1 MKKTVFIKNAAV
13 LTVTSILM
21 RLIGIFFKI
30 WLGRAVGAEGIGLY
44 QLIFSV
50 YMLASTFAS
59 AGIITAVTRLVADE
73 LALGC
78 RAGIVKI
85 LRRCLELTLLIALL
99 STAVLFFGA
108 DFIAGVLLSDGRA
121 APAIRVLSLVLP
133 FMGTASVL
141 RGYFIAR
148 RKAAPSAL
156 SQLLEQTVR
165 IALVVVLLKKYLP
178 FGLSK
183 ACAAV
188 LFADIAAHAA
198 AVAYLWLRY
207 TCDKARL
214 PESSGRKSPPFGVVR
229 AILHISA
236 PITAGRYLNT
246 ALRTAENL
254 LVPRGLEQNG
264 AGENALA
271 QFGMIKGMALPV
283 LFFPSSL
290 LGAISTMLIPE
301 ISEAAARGRRGL
313 VRGAAERIIQLT
325 SLVSFIFAA
334 IFLTAG
340 RQIGGLLFES
350 ESVGRL
356 LCALSPIVP
365 LMYLDSVC
373 DGILKG
379 LDQQSFCFKTGL
391 ADSGLRIL
399 LVLAVL
405 PRFGM
410 TGFLGI
416 MYFSNILTCF
426 LNVGRLLK
434 VSGAKIKAVSW
445 IFLPLAGALCI
456 TLTVSR
462 VLLLLGLSPLLYTL
476 LLCLISCPLYAAVLF
491 LTGCVCRDDIADIT
505 GSKSKGKKR
514 GAGRAGRTV

>member
-1 MKKTVFIKNAAV
+1 MKKAVFIKNAAV
-13 LTVTSILM
+13 LTVTSLLM

-59 AGIITAVTRLVADE
+59 AGIITAVTRLIAE
-73 LALGC
+73 ETALGC
-78 RAGIVKI
+78 RDGVVKI
-85 LRRCLELTLLIALL
+85 LKRCLSLTLFIAVI

-108 DFIAGVLLSDGRA
+108 DFIAGSLLSDGRA
-121 APAIRVLSLVLP
+121 APAIRVLSFVLP
-133 FMGTASVL
+133 FMGMASVL

-156 SQLLEQTVR
+156 SQLIEQTVR
-165 IALVVVLLKKYLP
+165 IALVFALLKKYLP
-178 FGLSK
+178 LGLSK
-183 ACAAV
+183 SCAAV

-198 AVAYLWLRY
+198 AVLFLWLRY
-207 TCDKARL
+207 GIDKTEL
-214 PESSGRKSPPFGVVR
+214 KTLSGRKSPPFGVVR

-236 PITAGRYLNT
+236 PITAGRYFNT

-254 LVPRGLEQNG
+254 LVPRGLEKNG
-264 AGENALA
+264 GGSNALA

-290 LGAISTMLIPE
+290 LGAVSTMLIPE
-301 ISEAAARGRRGL
+301 ISEAAARGRKGL
-313 VRGAAERIIQLT
+313 VRAASERIIQLT
-325 SLVSFIFAA
+325 SLLSFIFAA
-334 IFLTAG
+334 VFLTG
-340 RQIGGLLFES
+340 GGQI
-350 ESVGRL
+350 GRL
-356 LCALSPIVP
+356 LFKSEGVGFLLRALAPIVP

-379 LDQQSFCFKTGL
+379 LDQQKFCFKTGL
-391 ADSGLRIL
+391 ADSGLRII
-399 LVLAVL
+399 AVIALL

-426 LNVGRLLK
+426 LNVGRLLR
-434 VSGAKIKAVSW
+434 VSGAKIKLIYWV
-445 IFLPLAGALCI
+445 FLPIAASLCI
-456 TLTVSR
+456 TLAVSR
-462 VLLLLGLSPLLYTL
+462 ILMLFALSDILYIS
-476 LLCLISCPLYAAVLF
+476 LLCVISCPIYIAVLF
-491 LTGCVCRDDIADIT
+491 ITGCVCRDDIADIT
-505 GSKSKGKKR
+505 GRRK
-514 GAGRAGRTV
+514 